1 MTTLLEIQAQ
11 IAELT
16 AKANQMRQEQ
26 YSKAVTDA
34 QNIITSFDIKASDLV
49 FSSTKVS
56 KAKSE
61 KSENLKSSGKA
72 KVKFSDSLGHEWS
85 GRGLKPRW
93 LTAALAS
100 GKTLE
105 DFAVAPVQD

>member
-1 MTTLLEIQAQ
+1 
-11 IAELT
+11 
-16 AKANQMRQEQ
+16 MRQEQ

-34 QNIITSFDIKASDLV
+34 QNIITSFDIKAADLV

-72 KVKFSDSLGHEWS
+72 KVKFSDTQGHEWS

-93 LTAALAS
+93 LTAALAN
-100 GKTLE
+100 GKSLE
-105 DFAVAPVQD
+105 DFAVAPVQV